1 MSVSNEPVG
10 CQGFLVKHQHGGS
23 RVITFSKKVTSMSRN
38 IPILIQIGILLI
50 VKSDPDSCFQVKK
63 RFFILRGN
71 VLTMEKRSGTSDAS
85 IEKGK
90 IAITGDTLV
99 EVLDAGSNLFEFQL
113 SNFRSIKSSKSSGS
127 EKLSKSTDE
136 ALRLGA
142 TSGEERDM
150 WVRVPYPKVTN

>member
-1 MSVSNEPVG
+1 
-10 CQGFLVKHQHGGS
+10 
-23 RVITFSKKVTSMSRN
+23 MSRN
-38 IPILIQIGILLI
+38 IPILIRIGILL
-50 VKSDPDSCFQVKK
+50 KSDPNSSFQVKK
-63 RFFILRGN
+63 LFFTLRGN
-71 VLTMEKRSGTSDAS
+71 VLILEKRSGTSDAS

-113 SNFRSIKSSKSSGS
+113 SNIRPIKLSKSSG
-127 EKLSKSTDE
+127 KVSKSTDE

-150 WVRVPYPKVTN
+150 WVRVPHPKVTN

>member
-1 MSVSNEPVG
+1 MSVLNEPVL
-10 CQGFLVKHQHGGS
+10 CQGFLVKHGG
-23 RVITFSKKVTSMSRN
+23 RFVKKVTSMSRI

-50 VKSDPDSCFQVKK
+50 MKSDPDSSFQVQK
-63 RFFILRGN
+63 RFFTLRGN
-71 VLTMEKRSGTSDAS
+71 VLTLEKRSGTSDAS

-113 SNFRSIKSSKSSGS
+113 SKFRPIKLSNSS
-127 EKLSKSTDE
+127 EILSKSTEE
-136 ALRLGA
+136 AYRLGA

-150 WVRVPYPKVTN
+150 WVRVPYPKVPN

>member
-1 MSVSNEPVG
+1 MPRVSGETWQKIWQKTG
-10 CQGFLVKHQHGGS
+10 DLS
-23 RVITFSKKVTSMSRN
+23 LSRN
-38 IPILIQIGILLI
+38 IPILIRIGILL
-50 VKSDPDSCFQVKK
+50 KSDPDSSFQVKK
-63 RFFILRGN
+63 LFFTLRGN
-71 VLTMEKRSGTSDAS
+71 VLTLEKRSGTSDAS

-113 SNFRSIKSSKSSGS
+113 SNFRSIKLSKSSGKVS
-127 EKLSKSTDE
+127 ISTDE

>member
-1 MSVSNEPVG
+1 MPRVSGETWQKIWQKTG
-10 CQGFLVKHQHGGS
+10 DLS
-23 RVITFSKKVTSMSRN
+23 LSRN
-38 IPILIQIGILLI
+38 IPILIRIGILL
-50 VKSDPDSCFQVKK
+50 KSDPDSSFQVKK
-63 RFFILRGN
+63 LFFTLRGN
-71 VLTMEKRSGTSDAS
+71 VLTLEKRSGTSDAS

-113 SNFRSIKSSKSSGS
+113 SKFRPMKLSKFS

-136 ALRLGA
+136 AYRLGA